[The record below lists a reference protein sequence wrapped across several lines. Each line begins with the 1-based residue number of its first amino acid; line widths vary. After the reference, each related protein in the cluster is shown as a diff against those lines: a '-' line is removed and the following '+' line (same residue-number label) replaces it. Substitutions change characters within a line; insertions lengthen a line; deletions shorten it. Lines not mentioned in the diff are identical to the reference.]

1 MKQGQANPNGPSG
14 QKREPIAHAIDPG
27 GAAQLGIMVVQNPT
41 PLNAGRGYMAPE
53 PVSCTTSNCG
63 SQGKH

>member
-1 MKQGQANPNGPSG
+1 MKV
-14 QKREPIAHAIDPG
+14 EPTAHAIDPG
-27 GAAQLGIMVVQNPT
+27 GAAQLGIAVVSNPT
-41 PLNAGRGYMAPE
+41 PLGAGRGYMAPA

>member
-1 MKQGQANPNGPSG
+1 MKQGTGNNSMSG

-27 GAAQLGIMVVQNPT
+27 GAAQLGTMVVQNPT
-41 PLNAGRGYMAPE
+41 PLNAGRGYMAPA
-53 PVSCTTSNCG
+53 PVSETTSNCG